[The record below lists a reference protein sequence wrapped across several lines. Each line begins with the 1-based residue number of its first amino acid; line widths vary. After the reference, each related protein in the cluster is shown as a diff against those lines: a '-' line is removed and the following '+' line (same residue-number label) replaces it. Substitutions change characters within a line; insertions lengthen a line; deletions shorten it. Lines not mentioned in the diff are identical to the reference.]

1 MSPPKEVA
9 CMVFID
15 GGYMPNRGGL
25 TIDWR
30 DAELSEAAEILAGVT
45 RIEAE
50 NAIATLLAKGSITKA
65 DLSELM
71 KVKDRIFSDIAG
83 LERVNVTAGD
93 GFVRG
98 LSAVRPT
105 VGTTQRVLHRGS
117 RAPGVRAPPRGTCV
131 EA

>member
-83 LERVNVTAGD
+83 LERVNVTA
-93 GFVRG
+93 VRG
-98 LSAVRPT
+98 WGRGVTGGVGPLGGAPPVRPAGLT
-105 VGTTQRVLHRGS
+105 RRGVS
-117 RAPGVRAPPRGTCV
+117 APRGAV
-131 EA
+131 